1 VPLKSNTPSVTPTPK
16 QSIKPIPKMTPAQKK
31 VYAEELGLSPKEPLV
46 IRKSPSK
53 QLVVGK
59 GVKKNVIPQGKL
71 APKDLKRVDN
81 PFAPLLVNALNTASL
96 GLLERNNNAI
106 DTLRQEHPI
115 QSTLGSMAGYIAPF
129 SAARGALIKGTQTLG
144 KRMLT
149 DAGIGAGMD
158 AVIEGN
164 RMLDNKQNL
173 KGAVGN
179 VALGALFGIA
189 ADGALEGLG
198 MLGKTIAKKIKAGEI
213 LSKAEMSAI
222 DTFPKQAKQEIV
234 NAIKKPKANKYS
246 TMTKQVSQNKP
257 DAYLDDYLDTIGAY
271 EKEWLHPTKTTEM
284 QPIESVVNK
293 VSTVRGKDPSSKYFR
308 FTQKDEPMSN
318 WGHAMFS
325 DDISKVSS
333 DGITSSSYGDHGWS
347 YDGKDAVHIDKLKSK
362 IKKAWEH
369 DIKNGFS
376 GDFAGNTIGDD
387 AYQNMSWEEVY
398 NSFNPDNIVDFADG
412 YDNEL
417 NQWLWERIIEPNDIK
432 AIKTS
437 DGAVVFNNDDS
448 IIKKLADSQRQFT
461 PSTTTQKGLQQVQKQ
476 LPTPTLKYE
485 GKNLPSITQP
495 QTLRIKKPI
504 EAPKPLSNINTQPIV
519 KSGLKPNVDAQEIA
533 ATVMKEP
540 KNEKL
545 LSFAQT
551 MKKSDN
557 TATELKQLIK
567 DNPLS
572 YKPINNPDTLKYAK
586 EIVDENFDAAKALVK
601 QGDSF
606 ANATEATM
614 AQDVIRRMQ
623 QEASTNPAKWD
634 EVFEIMEVTANKYKK
649 AGQTVQTASMWSR
662 MTPDGMLNYAQR
674 AVNQANYI
682 LPAGKKI
689 KLDAKLAE
697 RITETMTQI
706 QKAPEQVLD
715 LIKKQTGEL
724 PKWADDILL
733 SKSNDQLKD
742 VAIAQVLSDIGNQV
756 PSNIWKKV
764 STAQALSH
772 LLNVKTISRNILGN
786 TGFGVVENISNVLAV
801 PVDKMLAKATGKRS
815 LALPQLKG
823 SFKAGID
830 RAKESAL
837 DIKLGINRSGVAEG
851 KYNITTGQSFKGGI
865 GAAGEKALKY
875 SLVVPDEFAKGQIYD
890 NVLKQQMKAGKVTTP
905 TKEMVE
911 YANQR
916 ALYGTFQDESLP
928 ATIMQGAKDLLNKL
942 GGGNKVRGGSGLMT
956 REFGAGDLMIKYTK
970 VPGNIISRTVE
981 YTPMGLL
988 KLLSIGKNAKIANK
1002 QAEMAMTIGRAAT
1015 GTMMIGLGAAL
1026 KNAGLLVGEDK
1037 DRSTKALTLD
1047 RAEGLGNYSVNI
1059 SALNRIIAGGN
1070 STPQKG
1076 DELYSYGWLE
1086 PVSKS
1091 LAIGAAVATEMS
1103 KDTTASE
1110 KAYKVASNTVDELLD
1125 ISTLFVIRKMTYQDN
1140 VFDVML
1146 TPVTESVS
1154 GFVPSPIRQ
1163 LAQTLDPTARETK
1176 ASTPAGTALNK
1187 VKANIPGLRQTLE
1200 PRISPFGQEVK
1211 YPGGVVQNMI
1221 NPGQKSIYNPSEITD
1236 KLKRLEDLT
1245 GLSIQY
1251 PSTSA
1256 PKQVTSKKQ
1265 PFALTPKD
1273 KTNYQKFA
1281 GQETEKVYKQILANK
1296 DIENM
1301 SEAQLEALV
1310 KQLQSANLKSRERAK
1325 LDFLRK

>member
-1 VPLKSNTPSVTPTPK
+1 QAKKAWEHGKKSQQHYNALTGEQKSAMWQYGRDQGLIDPNNLDEYKKSELNKYATSELKYAPKPAGFKTESKAVKDDYSPTGYSFEPVQVATGSKEYDRHAFGNVYTPAPK

-31 VYAEELGLSPKEPLV
+31 VYAEELGLNPKEPLV
-46 IRKSPSK
+46 IPKTPSK

-59 GVKKNVIPQGKL
+59 GVKKNVVPQGKIISSGL
-71 APKDLKRVDN
+71 NKVNNPIISGLGKGVMATLDAVGSAFQAPATIAVRGGEGYQSAVDNGKNGLLGTIKGIGTGINDVLKRENTVQNTQLIEAVAPKTTAELKTKYPGAYNVISTLADFIGVDDMFAIGLAGDITKVMKLNNMPSSTADLNRLFSKIQSN
-81 PFAPLLVNALNTASL
+81 APLTAVEKAIVKENPDLISVIRKDL
-96 GLLERNNNAI
+96 GI
-106 DTLRQEHPI
+106 
-115 QSTLGSMAGYIAPF
+115 
-129 SAARGALIKGTQTLG
+129 
-144 KRMLT
+144 
-149 DAGIGAGMD
+149 D
-158 AVIEGN
+158 AVGGKVKVTNE
-164 RMLDNKQNL
+164 
-173 KGAVGN
+173 
-179 VALGALFGIA
+179 VA
-189 ADGALEGLG
+189 
-198 MLGKTIAKKIKAGEI
+198 
-213 LSKAEMSAI
+213 
-222 DTFPKQAKQEIV
+222 
-234 NAIKKPKANKYS
+234 KPS
-246 TMTKQVSQNKP
+246 
-257 DAYLDDYLDTIGAY
+257 LI
-271 EKEWLHPTKTTEM
+271 
-284 QPIESVVNK
+284 
-293 VSTVRGKDPSSKYFR
+293 
-308 FTQKDEPMSN
+308 
-318 WGHAMFS
+318 
-325 DDISKVSS
+325 
-333 DGITSSSYGDHGWS
+333 
-347 YDGKDAVHIDKLKSK
+347 
-362 IKKAWEH
+362 
-369 DIKNGFS
+369 
-376 GDFAGNTIGDD
+376 
-387 AYQNMSWEEVY
+387 
-398 NSFNPDNIVDFADG
+398 DNIRKDM
-412 YDNEL
+412 N
-417 NQWLWERIIEPNDIK
+417 IPTDINARLK
-432 AIKTS
+432 
-437 DGAVVFNNDDS
+437 D
-448 IIKKLADSQRQFT
+448 T
-461 PSTTTQKGLQQVQKQ
+461 PQ
-476 LPTPTLKYE
+476 
-485 GKNLPSITQP
+485 IT
-495 QTLRIKKPI
+495 
-504 EAPKPLSNINTQPIV
+504 PKPLSNINTQPIV
-519 KSGLKPNVDAQEIA
+519 NNALKPIVATPKVAQISFDEFKSMVTKKGSVSGRGEYALYLNGKQLTQFDSPSYEKAYQSYLKQQSSMNEAIARRSVTKAPLKPNLAAQEIA
-533 ATVMKEP
+533 ATAMKEP

-551 MKKSDN
+551 MKNSDN

-572 YKPINNPDTLKYAK
+572 YEPINNPDTLKYAK

-634 EVFEIMEVTANKYKK
+634 EVFEVMEVTAKKYKK
-649 AGQTVQTASMWSR
+649 AGQTVQTAAMWSR

-674 AVNQANYI
+674 AVNQANDI
-682 LPAGKKI
+682 LPMNKKI
-689 KLDAKLAE
+689 KLDPKLAQ

-706 QKAPEQVLD
+706 QEAPEQVLD
-715 LIKKQTGEL
+715 LIKKQTGGL
-724 PKWADDILL
+724 PKWADDMLL

-756 PSNIWKKV
+756 PSNIWKKI

-851 KYNITTGQSFKGGI
+851 KYNVTTGQSFKGGI

-1047 RAEGLGNYSVNI
+1047 RTEGLGNYSVNL
-1059 SALNRIIAGGN
+1059 SAINRIIAGG
-1070 STPQKG
+1070 SATPEKG

-1091 LAIGAAVATEMS
+1091 FAIGAAVATEMAKES
-1103 KDTTASE
+1103 TVSE
-1110 KAYKVASNTVDELLD
+1110 KGYKVAANTVDELLD

-1154 GFVPSPIRQ
+1154 GFVPSPVRQ
-1163 LAQTLDPTARETK
+1163 LASTLDPAARETK

-1256 PKQVTSKKQ
+1256 PSSVTSKKQ

-1273 KTNYQKFA
+1273 KTNYQKLA

-1301 SEAQLEALV
+1301 SEAQLETLV
-1310 KQLQSANLKSRERAK
+1310 KQLQSANLKSRGIAK